1 MSPTDNGALEDAR
14 PTIADLQ
21 RQLDEALARE
31 AALAEVLGVINSSP
45 GDLALVFDAML
56 DKAMR
61 LCGAAFGVLRTYAAG
76 SFHLAASRGVPEAL
90 VQFLQTGW
98 NPPAGGWGLQA
109 LAQEPFIHVI
119 DATEDEGYRQGNPS
133 RIALVELGGA
143 RTYLAVSLRKDSSL
157 IGAISV
163 YRREVRP
170 FSDKQ
175 ISLLQNF
182 AAQAVIAMEN
192 ARLLTETREALQ
204 QQTATAEV
212 LQVINTSPGDL
223 APVFDA
229 MLDKAMRLCEAAFG
243 EFRTYDGERWHSAAI
258 RGVPSRFAEFRKRNT
273 APAGPGSLGARV
285 LAGQPIVHVLDLKD
299 EDPYRAGDL
308 NRRGLVDLGGART
321 ALVASLLMDETV
333 LGFII
338 LYRQEVRPFTDKQIA
353 LLQNFAAQAVIA
365 MENARLLTETR
376 EALEQQ
382 TATAEVL
389 QVINSSPGDLAPV
402 FEAVV
407 EKATRLCEA
416 THGYLFTYDG
426 ERFHP
431 GAEIGDSH
439 YVEWTRQHGPF
450 EPPANTALGRIRR
463 GERLVH
469 VADIRK
475 DDSFD
480 TVSAIREV
488 AEVSGARSVL
498 TVALRRDEVLLGG
511 LGVYRQEVL
520 PFSDKHI
527 ALLEN
532 FAAQAV
538 IAMENARLLGELRT
552 RTDDLQESLEY
563 QTAISDVLK
572 VISRST
578 FDLQPVL
585 TTVAETAARL
595 CGADLAFIV
604 RREDKVFRPAASYS
618 LSPEWEAHLWQESF
632 APGRDTVV
640 GRVLMEARPVQAADL
655 AADPEHMRPTA
666 VTIGKVHTSLGVP
679 LLREGEPIGVI
690 AIGRQRVEP
699 FSDRQIE
706 LVRNFADQAVIAIE
720 NARLL
725 TETREALEQQTA
737 TAEVLQVVNSS
748 PGDLAPVFDAILEK
762 AHNLCGAD
770 RGALVSFDGQWFR
783 AIATRGMPETFAE
796 FLRRGFPFVPGG
808 PADELLRGEPVH
820 TLDLAAFAAESPP
833 GIARVVQ
840 PALELAGTRT
850 ILMVPLCKDGALLGY
865 IAAYRLEVRSF
876 TDKQIAL
883 LENFAAQAVIAME
896 NARLLGELRQRTEE
910 VAELNRGL
918 EARVAAQVEELG
930 RVGRQLD
937 PRAAVVVP

>member
-1 MSPTDNGALEDAR
+1 M
-14 PTIADLQ
+14 
-21 RQLDEALARE
+21 
-31 AALAEVLGVINSSP
+31 
-45 GDLALVFDAML
+45 
-56 DKAMR
+56 
-61 LCGAAFGVLRTYAAG
+61 
-76 SFHLAASRGVPEAL
+76 
-90 VQFLQTGW
+90 
-98 NPPAGGWGLQA
+98 
-109 LAQEPFIHVI
+109 
-119 DATEDEGYRQGNPS
+119 
-133 RIALVELGGA
+133 
-143 RTYLAVSLRKDSSL
+143 
-157 IGAISV
+157 
-163 YRREVRP
+163 
-170 FSDKQ
+170 
-175 ISLLQNF
+175 
-182 AAQAVIAMEN
+182 
-192 ARLLTETREALQ
+192 
-204 QQTATAEV
+204 
-212 LQVINTSPGDL
+212 
-223 APVFDA
+223 
-229 MLDKAMRLCEAAFG
+229 
-243 EFRTYDGERWHSAAI
+243 
-258 RGVPSRFAEFRKRNT
+258 
-273 APAGPGSLGARV
+273 
-285 LAGQPIVHVLDLKD
+285 
-299 EDPYRAGDL
+299 
-308 NRRGLVDLGGART
+308 
-321 ALVASLLMDETV
+321 
-333 LGFII
+333 
-338 LYRQEVRPFTDKQIA
+338 
-353 LLQNFAAQAVIA
+353 
-365 MENARLLTETR
+365 
-376 EALEQQ
+376 
-382 TATAEVL
+382 
-389 QVINSSPGDLAPV
+389 
-402 FEAVV
+402 
-407 EKATRLCEA
+407 
-416 THGYLFTYDG
+416 
-426 ERFHP
+426 
-431 GAEIGDSH
+431 
-439 YVEWTRQHGPF
+439 
-450 EPPANTALGRIRR
+450 
-463 GERLVH
+463 
-469 VADIRK
+469 
-475 DDSFD
+475 
-480 TVSAIREV
+480 
-488 AEVSGARSVL
+488 
-498 TVALRRDEVLLGG
+498 
-511 LGVYRQEVL
+511 
-520 PFSDKHI
+520 
-527 ALLEN
+527 
-532 FAAQAV
+532 
-538 IAMENARLLGELRT
+538 
-552 RTDDLQESLEY
+552 
-563 QTAISDVLK
+563 LK

-918 EARVAAQVEELG
+918 EARVAAQIEELG